1 MVKSYLGFAIEIIEG
16 LGVNS
21 MSKITN
27 RGLLSVLA
35 AFALLLTLTGCGN
48 VPETRTAF
56 AGNNSKWPDGVE
68 RIVSSSPKGDILI
81 YLGSDNNLFIYD
93 NGEKKVIYRNYEKNS
108 ELLKHPYS
116 LWASDEFRIQWSKD
130 GRYAY
135 IIDSI
140 YDVKNDRLINLK
152 DCLVFSWIGN
162 KGIYLAEG
170 KLIEGK
176 FWNHGFYGLYTSK
189 KIKMFEE
196 GSIKIIKQLTGERY
210 FVVSEDS
217 WNSDEK
223 SLFQCQGSSVELSTA
238 RLKFGDEQTYDRLIK
253 AYQELREDNNTWE
266 LLEGKYI
273 SKEEKEKAL
282 EQFEKARAKY
292 PVKLLEEPFLQD
304 SLNWDFDMNY
314 YLIDI
319 KKEQIS
325 ITQA

>member
-116 LWASDEFRIQWSKD
+116 L
-130 GRYAY
+130 
-135 IIDSI
+135 
-140 YDVKNDRLINLK
+140 
-152 DCLVFSWIGN
+152 
-162 KGIYLAEG
+162 
-170 KLIEGK
+170 
-176 FWNHGFYGLYTSK
+176 
-189 KIKMFEE
+189 
-196 GSIKIIKQLTGERY
+196 
-210 FVVSEDS
+210 
-217 WNSDEK
+217 
-223 SLFQCQGSSVELSTA
+223 
-238 RLKFGDEQTYDRLIK
+238 
-253 AYQELREDNNTWE
+253 
-266 LLEGKYI
+266 
-273 SKEEKEKAL
+273 
-282 EQFEKARAKY
+282 
-292 PVKLLEEPFLQD
+292 
-304 SLNWDFDMNY
+304 
-314 YLIDI
+314 
-319 KKEQIS
+319 
-325 ITQA
+325 